1 MQYGKYRTVEVQL
14 RWVRSVLER
23 IVTAAAALIRRP
35 CRRSRVADRDT
46 GL

>member
-1 MQYGKYRTVEVQL
+1 MQYRKYRTVEVQL
-14 RWVRSVLER
+14 RWGRSVLER
-23 IVTAAAALIRRP
+23 IVTAEAVLIRP